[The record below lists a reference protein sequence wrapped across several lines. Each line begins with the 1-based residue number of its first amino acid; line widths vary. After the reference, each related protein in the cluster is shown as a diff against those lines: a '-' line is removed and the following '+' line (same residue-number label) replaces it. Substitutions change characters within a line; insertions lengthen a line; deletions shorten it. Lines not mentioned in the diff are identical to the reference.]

1 MSQNFE
7 HGDDGVPQSPHHY
20 PPIAPNVSKSNDA
33 QDQAQLEVIDGSE
46 AIFNMYLEMSLREDK
61 EVVESWNQDSKTILF
76 SGLFSATVAA
86 ALGSSLPGPMNLA
99 LGQSVTYT
107 RHIYSILA
115 HKYSDADADNL
126 YFELFGD
133 SDDSK
138 FLGLSITLWYSSLVI
153 SLTCALLAILLQHW
167 ARRYLKAVR
176 QRDAAYEQAR
186 NREFLA
192 DGIHDSGIALLLD
205 AMWASH
211 QLSFMLFILG
221 LLMLFF
227 DTAAGATFFVVLIWS
242 LVWTCL
248 YLWVSITGIFRENS
262 PYSTPFSS
270 IMRRLFRLKSVHT
283 RAAPSSRVER
293 TLRTRK
299 MTEESARDLDGRI
312 LKWTFTFLNQDHE
325 FERFFASI
333 PDFCDSRAVTN
344 PVGLLR
350 ELNGDENK
358 PSHKLSQALIWLM
371 HRTVTTHLISEPTR
385 QQRINICTRA
395 IDAVPALVSWSIL
408 RRVFGEWGGLLGS
421 VDFGGAV
428 LAAVRTGGDDNSD
441 QRTVFYAQCI
451 VAIVIARARPGV
463 HDWSWINLTT
473 QFLTSDMKLWVYLS
487 QPTLQGYLERG
498 YRAPVQIANL
508 IFVTRVILQF
518 YSQHR
523 GDTSQDTFDISSK
536 TIIELSSNID
546 VRDVPLEMRHE
557 YCDLWNGLVRL
568 ARIEAQDLTG
578 SYTPKIAASTILGH
592 LCKSHIALHEITDT
606 SLSYSSDDDD
616 LSSPLGS
623 YPLCSIQNRRT
634 PPQTPCLNTTN
645 HTLADTPSPRLSLS
659 APQNSIL
666 ANAADATEGATA
678 GLAVAPSPPKPP
690 SPSVDAHSLV
700 KTTNIQ
706 ESHGQTGT
714 PPSIAIDSL
723 LLSPSDAPV
732 VQPDRL
738 GYPSLAPEAEPSTV
752 SETMPLFRYE
762 EDDA

>member
-1 MSQNFE
+1 
-7 HGDDGVPQSPHHY
+7 
-20 PPIAPNVSKSNDA
+20 
-33 QDQAQLEVIDGSE
+33 
-46 AIFNMYLEMSLREDK
+46 MYLEMSLREDK
-61 EVVESWNQDSKTILF
+61 EMVESWNQDAKTILLF

-86 ALGSSLPGPMNLA
+86 ALGSSLLGPTNLA
-99 LGQSVTYT
+99 LGESVTYT
-107 RHIYSILA
+107 SHIYSILA
-115 HKYSDADADNL
+115 NKYSDPDAVNL
-126 YFELFGD
+126 VSELRD
-133 SDDSK
+133 DDDSGP
-138 FLGLSITLWYSSLVI
+138 FQALSITLWYSSLVI
-153 SLTCALLAILLQHW
+153 SLTCALLAILSQQW

-176 QRDAAYEQAR
+176 QRDAPYNQAR
-186 NREFLA
+186 IREFLA
-192 DGIHDSGIALLLD
+192 KGIHDSGIALLVD

-227 DTAAGATFFVVLIWS
+227 NTADNVTFLIVVIWS

-248 YLWVSITGIFRENS
+248 YLWASITGIFRKNS
-262 PYSTPFSS
+262 PYSTPLSS
-270 IMRRLFRLKSVHT
+270 IMRRLSRLISILM
-283 RAAPSSRVER
+283 AAASSSRVEGTPR
-293 TLRTRK
+293 MRET
-299 MTEESARDLDGRI
+299 TEESARELLRGPDGRI
-312 LKWTFTFLNQDHE
+312 LKWTFSSLNQDHE
-325 FERFFASI
+325 FERFFAGI

-350 ELNGDENK
+350 ALNGDEK
-358 PSHKLSQALIWLM
+358 KLIISQALIWLM
-371 HRTVTTHLISEPTR
+371 HRTVTSHLISEPTR

-408 RRVFGEWGGLLGS
+408 RRVFGERGGLLGS

-441 QRTVFYAQCI
+441 QRLTVFCAQCI
-451 VAIVIARARPGV
+451 VAIVIARARV

-473 QFLTSDMKLWVYLS
+473 QFLTSDMK
-487 QPTLQGYLERG
+487 PTLQGYLERG
-498 YRAPVQIANL
+498 YRAPLQIANL
-508 IFVTRVILQF
+508 ILVTRVILQF

-523 GDTSQDTFDISSK
+523 RDTSQDTFDISSK

-568 ARIEAQDLTG
+568 ARIEAQGPTR
-578 SYTPKIAASTILGH
+578 SYTPKIAASILGH
-592 LCKSHIALHEITDT
+592 LHKSHIALHESTDT
-606 SLSYSSDDDD
+606 SLSHSSDDDD
-616 LSSPLGS
+616 LSSPFGS

-634 PPQTPCLNTTN
+634 PPQTPCLSTTN

-659 APQNSIL
+659 APQNSIP

-738 GYPSLAPEAEPSTV
+738 GYPSLAPDAEPSTL
-752 SETMPLFRYE
+752 SETTPLRYG